1 MAWVLRPSGLIKMEE
16 SASAFKVENVSW
28 KRILIIDLKCYRISP
43 DVGGQVSE
51 CMLGALAIS

>member
-28 KRILIIDLKCYRISP
+28 KQILIIDLKCYRILP
-43 DVGGQVSE
+43 DVGVRFLNV
-51 CMLGALAIS
+51 C